1 MVMRYGDVKFVCSK
15 VFDLNVIVCQLSACC
30 ICLSVNEVIN
40 INRIQFIQFKVNI
53 SGDVQISYK
62 LQVIRHGTS

>member
-40 INRIQFIQFKVNI
+40 INRIQFMFKVNI